1 MSRAGVI
8 LSFILL
14 KNNIKVVLAVE
25 TGDTNALSH
34 VLRA

>member
-14 KNNIKVVLAVE
+14 KNNIQVVLPVE